1 MFRNCVPS
9 DGPLFRSWRASPGP
23 NGARICCL
31 LRAPFSRPE
40 PHRPTPVSDPDPHL
54 TNLSEDRS
62 PRAGAALLAVWLSGG
77 VAAHV
82 AFDTSVPEWV
92 DIPVVLSTWF
102 LVVLTWGFSDAG
114 WIRWPA
120 WIGRVV
126 TACLERTARYRFQT
140 GIDFGGSP
148 EYARRLP
155 PALVRLSLLIGSGI
169 VLLVLFRGAFPGPT
183 RQVLLDVSGALYV
196 PYVTVL
202 WGWSLFLAMAA
213 CAVVG
218 VHVNDLLVNR
228 VPDARPRG
236 RLQVTLVLALITAPI
251 AAAAALPAWTPVAL
265 VALGALAGVGVLL
278 AKKTGQIRFLWRAK
292 GSTEVHSVGSSWLLG
307 WGDLSLA
314 GVIVLSIVPTTGRLW
329 SGAES
334 TAPLTAAVGLVTAWA
349 GVFALWTWL
358 WVGPVRLMRLGR
370 SDPARQLPSEIE
382 FVAGT
387 PDEETEAGL
396 EARGFRVLRGVSR
409 GHRLQ
414 LRLTSEAPRRT
425 LHAESGSG
433 VWQTHPAD
441 LLHPNVLAQMRA
453 ADRQLRRRE
462 LVDGIARLLD
472 SATAR
477 RFKSGTGFW
486 FAPHLWYVPAMSR
499 DTDEETSM
507 TVGPPYHKI
516 LSQEARRH
524 AYEVF
529 QAVSIDLIFIEDG
542 VRIDAVQRVLLQVF
556 DHFDVWGVDP
566 IEDRHIFSVPGVRAM
581 IHAFE
586 FDAPLSEEGY
596 PEPDY
601 ENLARG
607 RVLHIM
613 KDRGGDEVEDPLDL
627 VPGERPTLVPLGA
640 LT

>member
-1 MFRNCVPS
+1 MTDPES
-9 DGPLFRSWRASPGP
+9 ELSPT
-23 NGARICCL
+23 ADV
-31 LRAPFSRPE
+31 AA
-40 PHRPTPVSDPDPHL
+40 
-54 TNLSEDRS
+54 
-62 PRAGAALLAVWLSGG
+62 PRAGAALLAVWMSGG

-82 AFDTSVPEWV
+82 AFDASVAEWV

-120 WIGRVV
+120 WTAHVASSLIGRV
-126 TACLERTARYRFQT
+126 ARYRIQT

-169 VLLVLFRGAFPGPT
+169 ALLVSARDLFPGPARRT
-183 RQVLLDVSGALYV
+183 LLEVSGALYV

-202 WGWSLFLAMAA
+202 WGWSLLLAVAA

-218 VHVNDLLVNR
+218 VHVNDMLVNR
-228 VPDARPRG
+228 VHEPRARG
-236 RLQVTLVLALITAPI
+236 RLQFTLILALITAPI
-251 AAAAALPAWTPVAL
+251 AAAAALPAWAPVVL
-265 VALGALAGVGVLL
+265 VALGALAGVAVLVG
-278 AKKTGQIRFLWRAK
+278 KKTGQIRFLWRAK
-292 GSTEVHSVGSSWLLG
+292 GSNEVHSVGSSWLLG

-329 SGAES
+329 SGAQS
-334 TAPLTAAVGLVTAWA
+334 GAPLTAALGLATAWA

-370 SDPARQLPSEIE
+370 SDPARQRPSVIE
-382 FVAGT
+382 FVAGS

-396 EARGFRVLRGVSR
+396 EARGFRVLRGAAR
-409 GHRLQ
+409 GHRLR
-414 LRLTSEAPRRT
+414 LRLNADAPRRT
-425 LHAESGSG
+425 LHAESGDEVLQS
-433 VWQTHPAD
+433 HPSD

-462 LVDGIARLLD
+462 LVDGIGRLLE

-477 RFKSGTGFW
+477 TFKSGTGFW

-507 TVGPPYHKI
+507 TVGPPYHRV

-542 VRIDAVQRVLLQVF
+542 VRVDSVQRVLLQVF

-586 FDAPLSEEGY
+586 FDAPLSEDGY

-613 KDRGGDEVEDPLDL
+613 KDRGGEEVEDPLDL
-627 VPGERPTLVPLGA
+627 VPGARPTLVPLGA